1 MLNEKLI
8 NKIAWWIP
16 NRQLRDNI
24 RNILLSYMYI
34 SKIDNNKKNLEKF
47 NDVLNFGKKLYE
59 SKLNIEKQTNIN
71 FQSEIEQDFI
81 SYLVFSG
88 KKKGFFI
95 DIGANDG
102 IRISNTYFF
111 EKLGWSGIC
120 IEANPTIYEQLQK
133 NRNCDLYNVAILD
146 KKMDNVKLVN
156 YEGHSLMA
164 KVDMSGSNESSINIK
179 SITFDELMNNYK
191 NITSIDLLSI
201 DVEGFELN
209 ILKTIDFNKY
219 DIKLIIVENNEEEGI
234 LKEYMKSKGY
244 RLLIDIY
251 RSHDLAFVK
260 E

>member
-1 MLNEKLI
+1 MLNKELI
-8 NKIAWWIP
+8 NKIVWWIP
-16 NRQLRDNI
+16 KRELRNNI
-24 RNILLSYMYI
+24 RNILLSYIYI
-34 SKIDNNKKNLEKF
+34 SKINNNKKNLEKF
-47 NDVLNFGKKLYE
+47 NDVLDFGKNLYE
-59 SKLNIEKQTNIN
+59 SKLKIEKQTNIN

-81 SYLVFSG
+81 SYLIFSG

-102 IRISNTYFF
+102 IKISNTYFF

-120 IEANPTIYEQLQK
+120 VEANPIIYEQLEK
-133 NRNCDLYNVAILD
+133 NRNCDLYNAAILD
-146 KKMDNVKLVN
+146 KKMDSVKLVN

-164 KVDMSGSNESSINIK
+164 KIDISESKENSLNIK
-179 SITFDELMNNYK
+179 SMTFDELMYNYK
-191 NITSIDLLSI
+191 NISSIDLLSI

-219 DIKLIIVENNEEEGI
+219 DIKLIIVENNEKEGV
-234 LKEYMKSKGY
+234 LEQYMKSKGY

-260 E
+260 D

>member
-1 MLNEKLI
+1 MLNKELI
-8 NKIAWWIP
+8 NKIVWWIP
-16 NRQLRDNI
+16 KRELRNNI

-34 SKIDNNKKNLEKF
+34 SKINNNKKNLEKF
-47 NDVLNFGKKLYE
+47 NDVLDFGKKLYE

-81 SYLVFSG
+81 SYLIFSG
-88 KKKGFFI
+88 NKKGFFI

-102 IRISNTYFF
+102 IKISNTYFF

-120 IEANPTIYEQLQK
+120 VEANPIIYEQLQK
-133 NRNCDLYNVAILD
+133 NRNCDLYNCAILD

-164 KVDMSGSNESSINIK
+164 KVDISESNENSINIK
-179 SITFDELMNNYK
+179 SITFDDLMYNYK
-191 NITSIDLLSI
+191 NINSVDLLSI

-209 ILKTIDFNKY
+209 ILKTIDFDKY
-219 DIKLIIVENNEEEGI
+219 DIKLIIVENNEKEGI

-244 RLLIDIY
+244 RLLIDMY
-251 RSHDLAFVK
+251 RYHDLAFVK
-260 E
+260 D